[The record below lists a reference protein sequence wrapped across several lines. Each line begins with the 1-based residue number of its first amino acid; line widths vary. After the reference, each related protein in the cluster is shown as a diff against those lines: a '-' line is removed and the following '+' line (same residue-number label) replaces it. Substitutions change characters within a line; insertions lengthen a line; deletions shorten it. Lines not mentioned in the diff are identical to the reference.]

1 VDCWSP
7 RTPVRAHDASPELEI
22 ASDRNDVD
30 DKLGDDMTT
39 TFKVVGI
46 DHFDWPLEEYAAG
59 EFATRDRGGSE
70 SQ

>member
-1 VDCWSP
+1 
-7 RTPVRAHDASPELEI
+7 
-22 ASDRNDVD
+22 
-30 DKLGDDMTT
+30 MTT